1 MSLHGEL
8 VFLTAGAVV
17 KGGWGLRKVLSKHFG
32 SDAYRTLQEKEK
44 VCFVLPSKSGKSYLV
59 NHLDDTKYLSLDLD
73 DLSSFVKKEEVE
85 KLEELKT
92 SNLSLYNLLYKDV
105 VKNALED
112 IKKQIKQSKKK
123 LLCVCKSHDLA
134 SYLFKASSVYVGIP
148 SKSFR
153 VKIRQGL
160 NTEKDRDV
168 FNSSVEEILQH
179 IHKNRPVLVFNSYE
193 ELNKQVIELLGIQNK
208 I

>member
-1 MSLHGEL
+1 
-8 VFLTAGAVV
+8 
-17 KGGWGLRKVLSKHFG
+17 
-32 SDAYRTLQEKEK
+32 
-44 VCFVLPSKSGKSYLV
+44 
-59 NHLDDTKYLSLDLD
+59 
-73 DLSSFVKKEEVE
+73 
-85 KLEELKT
+85 
-92 SNLSLYNLLYKDV
+92 
-105 VKNALED
+105 
-112 IKKQIKQSKKK
+112 
-123 LLCVCKSHDLA
+123 LA